1 MAKITL
7 PTIASGFAS
16 NTAFNTAFDAVEA
29 EFQNKVLYR
38 NNTSGETNTM
48 SQALD
53 MNSNAI
59 NNASSVTTAAL
70 VVSGVDIAASVTA
83 SGASATAAAASAV
96 SAATSAS
103 TASDASDA
111 TIAAAAG
118 IKWKNSVKC
127 ATTANITLSGVQTID
142 GISATA
148 ESRVLVMDQT
158 DAEDNGIYTAAA
170 GAWSRSSDLDA
181 GPAFPSAAVMVESGS
196 ANADK
201 AFICTTDQG
210 LTLGTTDLTWVE
222 FGTVSATNIVDD
234 TSPQLGGPLDPLA
247 HFIGRNK
254 GGDITAANPLPVD
267 TDGDYFEVAG
277 TTGFASMTVAGNR
290 HFFLHFNAALI
301 MTHHATNLE
310 LPGGA
315 NITTAAGDVGE
326 FFSKTGNQVQCVNY
340 TKADGTA
347 VVVAPAAAGGGPSKG
362 TGAFIG
368 TIRTNPTNLQE
379 SVTLSDHSATFTTTH
394 GSNLIANRG
403 SDDSFVDGDT
413 VMVSNSGGALPAGY
427 VAGTQYFV
435 RDITSS
441 TMKLSTTHDGVV
453 QTISGNGTGTHT
465 IYQNINGMSAGPLTI
480 SSGTTTIPAGSTW
493 SII

>member
-16 NTAFNTAFDAVEA
+16 NTSFNTAFDAIEA

-48 SQALD
+48 SNALD

-59 NNASSVTTAAL
+59 TNASSVTTTAL

-96 SAATSAS
+96 AAGTSATAAATSAS
-103 TASDASDA
+103 AASAASV
-111 TIAAAAG
+111 G

-127 ATTANITLSGVQTID
+127 ATTANITLSGVQPID
-142 GISATA
+142 GISATE

-158 DAEDNGIYTAAA
+158 DAEDNGIYIAAA
-170 GAWSRSSDLDA
+170 GAWARSSDLNVA
-181 GPAFPSAAVMVESGS
+181 AAFPSATVMVESGS
-196 ANADK
+196 VNADK
-201 AFICTTDQG
+201 AFICIVDQG
-210 LTLGTTDLTWVE
+210 LTLDTTDLIWAE

-234 TSPQLGGPLDPLA
+234 LSPQLGGFLDPNDQY
-247 HFIGRNK
+247 IGMEK
-254 GGDITAANPLPVD
+254 KTLTAASPCVVPE
-267 TDGDYFEVAG
+267 TGDYIVVSG
-277 TTGFASMTVAGNR
+277 TTSFTQITTALNR
-290 HFFLHFNAALI
+290 HFFLQFEAALT
-301 MTHHATNLE
+301 MTHHATNLD

-315 NITTAAGDVGE
+315 NITTAAGDVAE
-326 FFSKTGNQVQCVNY
+326 FVSTGTNQVQCVNY

-347 VVVAPAAAGGGPSKG
+347 VVSSAGGGPSKG
-362 TGAFIG
+362 ANAS
-368 TIRTNPTNLQE
+368 IRTNAANIQE
-379 SVTLSDHSATFTTTH
+379 SIALSDHSATFTTTH

-403 SDDSFVDGDT
+403 SSDNFVDGDM
-413 VMVSNSGGALPAGY
+413 VMVSSAGTIPPGY

-435 RDITSS
+435 RDITST
-441 TMKLSTTHDGVV
+441 TMKLSTAHDGAV
-453 QTISGNGTGTHT
+453 QAISGDGSGTHT
-465 IYQNINGMSAGPLTI
+465 IYQNINGMSAGPITI

>member
-16 NTAFNTAFDAVEA
+16 NTEFNTAFDAIEA

-48 SQALD
+48 SNALD

-59 NNASSVTTAAL
+59 TNASSVTTTAL

-83 SGASATAAAASAV
+83 SGASATAAAASAGAAAT
-96 SAATSAS
+96 SATAAATSAS
-103 TASDASDA
+103 TA
-111 TIAAAAG
+111 TAAAAG

-127 ATTANITLSGVQTID
+127 ATTANITLSGVQAID

-158 DAEDNGIYTAAA
+158 DAEDNGIYIAAA
-170 GAWSRSSDLDA
+170 GAWSRSTDLDV

-196 ANADK
+196 VNADK

-210 LTLGTTDLTWVE
+210 LTLDTTDIVWEE

-234 TSPQLGGPLDPLA
+234 TSPQLGGFLDPNGK
-247 HFIGRNK
+247 FIGRAK
-254 GGDITAANPLPVD
+254 GGDLTSASPLVID
-267 TDGDYFEVAG
+267 TDGDYFEVTG
-277 TTGFASMTVAGNR
+277 TTGFAAMTVAGNR
-290 HFFLHFNAALI
+290 HFFLHFNAALV

-326 FFSKTGNQVQCVNY
+326 FFSKTDNQVQCVNY

-347 VVVAPAAAGGGPSKG
+347 VVASAGGGPSVG
-362 TGAFIG
+362 TNAI
-368 TIRTNPTNLQE
+368 IRTNAANIQE
-379 SVTLSDHSATFTTTH
+379 DITLSDHLATFTSVH
-394 GSNLIANRG
+394 GDETLNKG
-403 SDDSFVDGDT
+403 TDDGFVDGD
-413 VMVSNSGGALPAGY
+413 MVQLTGSDLPNGWLED
-427 VAGTQYFV
+427 TQYFV

-441 TMKLSTTHDGVV
+441 TMKLALTFGGSAVA
-453 QTISGNGTGTHT
+453 ISDNGSGTNK
-465 IYQNINGMSAGPLTI
+465 IYQNINGMTAGPVTI
-480 SSGTTTIPAGSTW
+480 SEDTVTIPSGSTW